1 MVIIK
6 EGQGVSRDYI
16 EISGFI
22 KRGSTIP
29 GTQMDICESSSM
41 KEFFLNSNK
50 HVSYIN
56 TIGCDLPRSSI
67 FLGK

>member
-1 MVIIK
+1 M
-6 EGQGVSRDYI
+6 SRDYV

-29 GTQMDICESSSM
+29 GTQMDIGESSSM
-41 KEFFLNSNK
+41 KGFFLNSNK
-50 HVSYIN
+50 HVSYISI
-56 TIGCDLPRSSI
+56 IGRDLPRSPI

>member
-1 MVIIK
+1 M
-6 EGQGVSRDYI
+6 SRDYV

-29 GTQMDICESSSM
+29 GTQMDRGESSSM
-41 KEFFLNSNK
+41 KGFFFLNSNK
-50 HVSYIN
+50 HVSYISI
-56 TIGCDLPRSSI
+56 IGSVLPRSPI